1 MRPRPHNRPL
11 PLACALL
18 ALLSCACA
26 PAIRAAGGAPSIAAA
41 TPQAVPVQVVVTSA
55 PSAPP
60 LPAAS
65 PSPAAALRYDQMP
78 AEAVLQLLL
87 QEEGDGSAV
96 PLKDYGSV
104 SLAQGSAV
112 TTAGHVCTVDLS
124 SAALQMGIHEL
135 YTVCLSI
142 ATTLC
147 ALPDVRFVNI
157 LVAGNP
163 VAMDVQLSLIHI

>member
-1 MRPRPHNRPL
+1 M
-11 PLACALL
+11 
-18 ALLSCACA
+18 
-26 PAIRAAGGAPSIAAA
+26 
-41 TPQAVPVQVVVTSA
+41 
-55 PSAPP
+55 
-60 LPAAS
+60 
-65 PSPAAALRYDQMP
+65 
-78 AEAVLQLLL
+78 
-87 QEEGDGSAV
+87 
-96 PLKDYGSV
+96 PLKDYGNV

-163 VAMDVQLSLIHI
+163 VAMDVQNLLPMGGAFLRRRGEPRHPLGSSSSRSARARAALRRRPR